1 MKIDELFSN
10 DYVQELIFEL
20 LECDIE
26 ELHVIREE
34 WVIEMRKQSIPER
47 VILLCKELT
56 DLVIEKK
63 EGKAR
68 AAG

>member
-63 EGKAR
+63 EEKAR

>member
-1 MKIDELFSN
+1 MKINEILSN
-10 DYVQELIFEL
+10 AYVQELIFEL
-20 LECDIE
+20 SECDIK

-34 WVIEMRKQSIPER
+34 WEIKMRKQNIPER

-63 EGKAR
+63 EEKER
-68 AAG
+68 ATI

>member
-1 MKIDELFSN
+1 MKINEILSN
-10 DYVQELIFEL
+10 SYVQELIFEL
-20 LECDIE
+20 SECDIE

-34 WVIEMRKQSIPER
+34 WEIKMRKQNIPER

-63 EGKAR
+63 EEKER
-68 AAG
+68 ATI